1 MEDENTSL
9 ITKNL
14 KLCLSDSSS
23 PSWLRKPKSAK
34 TSVLSL
40 FPALLLCLWT
50 PRHDWQISH
59 EGSYGTC
66 PLSLWATNS
75 SAVKAFKCPPLM
87 ISGSSSGILYSFPS
101 YGLTLIQGV
110 SYQTER
116 PCATDFVSLCII
128 LTVFPHEK
136 SHPCFP
142 SLQTESIGYAVS
154 PTTILQHRPATLLV
168 SAFGFHV
175 SRQQPGFPR
184 ASYKTHLRWP
194 KFHWQP
200 VNF

>member
-1 MEDENTSL
+1 MGRQSLILFAMKVLAIISVPTRILAITTAPMEDENTSL

-66 PLSLWATNS
+66 PLSLWATSS
-75 SAVKAFKCPPLM
+75 SAVKAFKWPPPM
-87 ISGSSSGILYSFPS
+87 FSGSSSGILYSFSS

-116 PCATDFVSLCII
+116 PCATDFVSRCII

-136 SHPCFP
+136 SQPCFP
-142 SLQTESIGYAVS
+142 SLQTESIGY
-154 PTTILQHRPATLLV
+154 QE
-168 SAFGFHV
+168 
-175 SRQQPGFPR
+175 
-184 ASYKTHLRWP
+184 HLTKPIYVDRSSIGSL
-194 KFHWQP
+194 
-200 VNF
+200 